1 MRFAYDPINV
11 RQRHLT
17 AFVFDGMSQPQKT
30 RFFHSC
36 LGVFQGGGCR
46 AAALVGAYNTAIQ
59 WGVQFTEFAGTSAGS
74 IVAVLAGAGAKST
87 QINDFVRELDFI
99 KLLRKPEVVEVP
111 HWLLR
116 KVWPERYR
124 SFRDLLFN
132 QGFHSSSGI
141 EEWVEKCLRTIL
153 GSSQKGPITFSQLP
167 FPASVVATDIV
178 TSLPKIWNNRS
189 TPDDSVARA
198 VRASCSIPIF
208 FQPVDKRYVDG
219 GTLSNLPS
227 FVFSHTAAERQLTSR
242 ILAFVLKGD
251 DDDAKAWNT
260 KNYLTSVV
268 DTMIEGAQSLQL
280 DLQPDVYV
288 ISVPTGKVKA
298 TDFDKITPATVNTLI
313 NAGVTAA
320 NDFFQTELLHVRKP
334 PVPTSICFDQEDLYN
349 RITGHLNEQV
359 WDVLIANSDAKFIY
373 HLFPALYLW
382 LRRGAK
388 IRAIIHKPL
397 SERRGH
403 ARYQVELLKNLGIQ
417 VIELPSLPFCG
428 FIINGDQ
435 PERGSAYISSPES
448 TPKGVEA
455 VIYEGNYYA
464 PAIRVFYH
472 QVSDQF
478 VAQPAAK
485 SELAMVKIPADEL
498 LSRLRSGVAQYAS
511 EKVRL
516 TMEWV
521 GIPQLDALATYV
533 HEFKYRQFQHWIP
546 EFEKKGFHLFEPM
559 AVELPGGIHSLI
571 TPPVVED
578 VGKGRFA
585 LIQGS
590 TRATFLRD
598 RGDDS
603 VQCVVVRG
611 HEAPLPGT
619 VSSFANVRIMGR
631 KFETASR
638 IPDFDRSVFRDI
650 EKATHPVDTFG

>member
-1 MRFAYDPINV
+1 
-11 RQRHLT
+11 
-17 AFVFDGMSQPQKT
+17 
-30 RFFHSC
+30 
-36 LGVFQGGGCR
+36 
-46 AAALVGAYNTAIQ
+46 VGAYNTAIQ
-59 WGVQFTEFAGTSAGS
+59 WGVHFTEFAGTSAGS
-74 IVAVLAGAGAKST
+74 IIAVLAGAGATST

-99 KLLRKPEVVEVP
+99 KLLREPEVVEEP
-111 HWLLR
+111 KWLVR
-116 KVWPERYR
+116 TVWPERYR

-132 QGFHSSSGI
+132 QGFHSSSGV
-141 EEWVEKCLRTIL
+141 EEWVENCLRTIL
-153 GSSQKGPITFSQLP
+153 DSSQKGPITFSQLP
-167 FPASVVATDIV
+167 FPTSVVATDIV
-178 TSLPKIWNNRS
+178 TSQAKIWNNRS

-198 VRASCSIPIF
+198 VRASCSIPVF

-227 FVFSHTAAERQLTSR
+227 FVFSHTAAGRPLTSR

-251 DDDAKAWNT
+251 DDEIKVWNT
-260 KNYLTSVV
+260 KNYLSSVV

-334 PVPTSICFDQEDLYN
+334 PVPTSICFDREDLYN
-349 RITGHLNEQV
+349 RIAGHLNDPVQ
-359 WDVLIANSDAKFIY
+359 DVLIVNPDARFVY
-373 HLFPALYLW
+373 DLFPTLYLW

-388 IRAIIHKPL
+388 IRAVIHEPHG
-397 SERRGH
+397 ERKGH
-403 ARYQVELLKNLGIQ
+403 SRYQVELVKKLGIQ
-417 VIELPSLPFCG
+417 VIELPSLPFRG

-435 PERGSAYISSPES
+435 PERGSAYISSSES
-448 TPKGVEA
+448 NPKGIEA
-455 VIYEGNYYA
+455 VIYEGTYHA
-464 PAIRVFYH
+464 PAIRVFYQ
-472 QVSDQF
+472 QVSDQLI
-478 VAQPAAK
+478 AQPAG
-485 SELAMVKIPADEL
+485 SSGLGVVKIPADKL
-498 LSRLRSGVAQYAS
+498 FSRLRNGVAQYAS
-511 EKVRL
+511 EKVKL

-521 GIPQLDALATYV
+521 GMQQLDALATYV

-546 EFEKKGFHLFEPM
+546 EFEKNGFDLFEPM

-571 TPPVVED
+571 TPPVIED

-598 RGDDS
+598 RGDDKL
-603 VQCVVVRG
+603 QCVVVRG
-611 HEAPLPGT
+611 QEAPLPGT

-631 KFETASR
+631 KFEAASR
-638 IPDFDRSVFRDI
+638 IPNFDHTVFRDI
-650 EKATHPVDTFG
+650 ERATHPVNTFG

>member
-1 MRFAYDPINV
+1 
-11 RQRHLT
+11 
-17 AFVFDGMSQPQKT
+17 
-30 RFFHSC
+30 
-36 LGVFQGGGCR
+36 
-46 AAALVGAYNTAIQ
+46 VGAYDTAIQ

-74 IVAVLAGAGAKST
+74 IVAVLAGAGAKAA

-99 KLLRKPEVVEVP
+99 KLLRKPEVVEEP
-111 HWLLR
+111 SWLVR

-124 SFRDLLFN
+124 PFRELLFN
-132 QGFHSSSGI
+132 QGFHSSIGV
-141 EEWVEKCLRTIL
+141 EEWVDECLRTVL
-153 GSSQKGPITFSQLP
+153 GSKQKGPITFSQLP
-167 FPASVVATDIV
+167 FPTSVVATDIL
-178 TSLPKIWNNRS
+178 TSRAKIWNNAF
-189 TPDDSVARA
+189 TPNDSVARA

-227 FVFSHTAAERQLTSR
+227 FVFSHTAARRQLTSR

-251 DDDAKAWNT
+251 DDETKVWNT

-298 TDFDKITPATVNTLI
+298 TDFDKVTPATVNTLI
-313 NAGVTAA
+313 NAGMTAA
-320 NDFFQTELLHVRKP
+320 NDFFQTELLQVRKP
-334 PVPTSICFDQEDLYN
+334 PVPTSVCFDQEDLYN
-349 RITGHLNEQV
+349 RITGHLNEPVQE
-359 WDVLIANSDAKFIY
+359 VLVVSSDASFVY
-373 HLFPALYLW
+373 NLFPTLYLW

-388 IRAIIHKPL
+388 IRAVIRKPHV
-397 SERRGH
+397 ERQGH
-403 ARYQVELLKNLGIQ
+403 SRYQFELVKKLGIQ
-417 VIELPSLPFCG
+417 IVELPSLPFRG
-428 FIINGDQ
+428 FIINGHQ
-435 PERGSAYISSPES
+435 PETASAYISNSES
-448 TPKGVEA
+448 NPKGIEA
-455 VIYEGNYYA
+455 VIYDGTYHA
-464 PAIRVFYH
+464 SAISVFYH

-478 VAQPAAK
+478 IATDADPN
-485 SELAMVKIPADEL
+485 ELPMVKIPADKL
-498 LSRLRSGVAQYAS
+498 FLRLRSGVTQYAS
-511 EKVRL
+511 EKVKL

-521 GIPQLDALATYV
+521 GMQQLDALATYV

-546 EFEKKGFHLFEPM
+546 EFEKNGFDLFEPM

-619 VSSFANVRIMGR
+619 VSSFANVRVMGR
-631 KFETASR
+631 KFEAASR

-650 EKATHPVDTFG
+650 EKATHPVNTFG